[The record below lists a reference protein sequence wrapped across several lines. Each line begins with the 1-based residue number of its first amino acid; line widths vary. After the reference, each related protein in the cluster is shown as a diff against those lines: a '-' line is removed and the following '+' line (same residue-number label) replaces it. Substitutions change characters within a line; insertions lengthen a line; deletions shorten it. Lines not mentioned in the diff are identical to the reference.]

1 MGRFRDVIDV
11 AMGRRAIGMDSLRD
25 RRPIT
30 VASIGGQQSLTLD
43 LDAEARG
50 YSNSAVA
57 YRCVAAIADNGS
69 GVPLAVQR
77 PDGSQIDG
85 HRIAHLFNKKPNPL
99 MSARVFK
106 SLMLQQGELA
116 GQSFIWLDRGETGL
130 GDPEEAHIVFDQV
143 DIVVDK
149 PVHLRP
155 TMANLVGFMIRR
167 ADGTQVPV
175 LPEEMLWLRYPHP
188 FDPLGCLAPWK
199 AARHAVDMDAYARE
213 WQRSSYK
220 NGASPS
226 GVVYLGQMEENAF
239 AAAKASWRSS
249 MQGPENAGKNLL
261 VASPPGGGTPVSYAR
276 VGLTA
281 EEMDYLESR
290 MANAD
295 EVMMAFGVRRDV
307 LTGGSTYENQ
317 QAAVASLWSQTIK
330 PKLELIGSEIDRV
343 LLPSDAEDAEFDLSG
358 VEALQEAQDA
368 VAQRIR
374 ALVYADVPTIDEAR
388 AANGWE
394 PLPNGQGD
402 MTLTPYRA
410 QFAPVQGAA
419 GTDDARSWDAD
430 FSRLLPVAPDVGP
443 VVERAVEAAL
453 ARLLGPAPVAPQRAE
468 LTRAD
473 DGPSSPSLAE
483 VNAAYDELE
492 ATGVRAVR
500 ALAREQQARVLR
512 DFDRLMKKP
521 QRSSDWLAEVRAEAC
536 ALAREQQLTLAPPD
550 LDVVPAARATDMDV
564 ATGPA
569 GWEERIKVRDIFD
582 GGYWRRATAAAL
594 RPFVERAWRRG
605 GATITGS
612 FDLDEPDVATAL
624 TDRIDELAGQVTATT
639 EQVLRSQLLAHG
651 VAEGESVPELRARLQ
666 KVFANLSDFR
676 ATMIARTET
685 VGGYSQASFLAALD
699 AGAVRKTWVSTDDK
713 RTRRTHRA
721 AQGSSVAMNKRF
733 PLTESRWPAD
743 PAAPANQSIQC
754 FPADTAVQFGE
765 LHRAF
770 RRWYEG
776 DLVELATAQGK
787 KLSGTPN
794 HPVLTERGWVPL
806 GELQEGDELVAYRAE
821 PDGARGH
828 DVDAGPAAIGEVF
841 DALDVAGKRVR
852 VRGSGVDFHGD
863 GLDGDV
869 DVVAADGLLRGGNVA
884 APGELSSDLTL
895 PSADTVRVGAALG
908 SERAAG
914 HLGLAAGTAEN
925 GSVGGLRESGSL
937 LGGGAGHARDHGV
950 TAPTDGS
957 TGSLQQPANGP
968 AADAELLGQGLLGVA
983 REVPADNVIRVV
995 RRPSAAG
1002 NNLRASQLMNAPA
1015 LEEVTEGD
1023 AGDADLGSEVLLG
1036 LSGLVATDQVVSV
1049 RRVPGWSGHV
1059 YNLQTGSGTYAANG
1073 IVVHN
1078 CRCALTFE
1086 FEEN

>member
-50 YSNSAVA
+50 YANSAVA

-69 GVPLAVQR
+69 SVPLSVRR
-77 PDGSQIDG
+77 PDGSEIEG
-85 HRIAHLFNKKPNPL
+85 HEVAHLFNKRPNPL

-106 SLMLQQGELA
+106 SLLLQQGELA
-116 GQSFIWLDRGETGL
+116 GQSFVWLDRGETGL
-130 GDPEEAHIVFDQV
+130 GPVAEAHIVFDQV
-143 DIVVDK
+143 DVIVDV
-149 PVHLRP
+149 PLAQRP
-155 TMANLVGFMIRR
+155 TMANVIGFLIRR
-167 ADGTQVPV
+167 ADGAQVPV

-220 NGASPS
+220 NGASPT
-226 GVVYLGQMEENAF
+226 GVVYLGQMEEQEF
-239 AAAKASWRSS
+239 AAAKAAWRSS
-249 MQGPENAGKNLL
+249 MQGPANAGKNLL

-317 QAAVASLWSQTIK
+317 TAAVASLWSQTIK
-330 PKLELIGSEIDRV
+330 PKLEIIGSEIDRV
-343 LLPSDAEDAEFDLSG
+343 LLPSDSEEAEFDLSG

-368 VAQRIR
+368 KANR
-374 ALVYADVPTIDEAR
+374 ARAAMYADITTVDEAR
-388 AANGWE
+388 ALLGLD
-394 PLPNGQGD
+394 PLPNNLGAH
-402 MTLTPYRA
+402 TLTPYRG
-410 QFAPVQGAA
+410 QFAPVQGAP
-419 GTDDARSWDAD
+419 GGDDARSWDAD
-430 FSRLLPVAPDVGP
+430 FSRLLPAAPDVGP
-443 VVERAVEAAL
+443 MVERAVEAAL
-453 ARLLGPAPVAPQRAE
+453 SRLLGQAPAAPQRAE

-473 DGPSSPSLAE
+473 DTPKSPSLADI
-483 VNAAYDELE
+483 NAAYDELE
-492 ATGVRAVR
+492 AAGVRAVR
-500 ALAREQQARVLR
+500 ALAREQQERVLR

-521 QRSSDWLAEVRAEAC
+521 QRSSDWLTEVRTEAC
-536 ALAREQQLTLAPPD
+536 ALAREDTVRLAPPD

-564 ATGPA
+564 AVGPD
-569 GWEERIKVRDIFD
+569 GWEQRIRVREIFD
-582 GGYWRRATAAAL
+582 GGYWRRQTARVL

-754 FPADTAVQFGE
+754 
-765 LHRAF
+765 
-770 RRWYEG
+770 
-776 DLVELATAQGK
+776 
-787 KLSGTPN
+787 
-794 HPVLTERGWVPL
+794 
-806 GELQEGDELVAYRAE
+806 
-821 PDGARGH
+821 
-828 DVDAGPAAIGEVF
+828 
-841 DALDVAGKRVR
+841 
-852 VRGSGVDFHGD
+852 
-863 GLDGDV
+863 
-869 DVVAADGLLRGGNVA
+869 
-884 APGELSSDLTL
+884 
-895 PSADTVRVGAALG
+895 
-908 SERAAG
+908 
-914 HLGLAAGTAEN
+914 
-925 GSVGGLRESGSL
+925 
-937 LGGGAGHARDHGV
+937 
-950 TAPTDGS
+950 
-957 TGSLQQPANGP
+957 
-968 AADAELLGQGLLGVA
+968 
-983 REVPADNVIRVV
+983 
-995 RRPSAAG
+995 
-1002 NNLRASQLMNAPA
+1002 
-1015 LEEVTEGD
+1015 
-1023 AGDADLGSEVLLG
+1023 
-1036 LSGLVATDQVVSV
+1036 
-1049 RRVPGWSGHV
+1049 
-1059 YNLQTGSGTYAANG
+1059 
-1073 IVVHN
+1073 
-1078 CRCALTFE
+1078 RCCLTFE